1 MATVE
6 EKPINRNEA
15 HDRDPYNN
23 CSYGTLVERDYI
35 RVKLPILDVDDFNNR
50 VIGGYEDGIAEKYL
64 PADLA
69 IARSLVP
76 AGTAT
81 LRDFSYIAPDIPE
94 YKPSNCTGC
103 MDCVTLCPDTAILG
117 KVVSEKD
124 FEQRLSMI
132 TDPADR
138 EMFRKQWSKTRK
150 YYEGPAKRTGEGGMF
165 SIIID
170 PSKCKGCA
178 ECVTVCDDDA
188 LHMIAKNEQT
198 MTDIRKSHR
207 YFKQIGPS
215 DEKFISDNLLI
226 DMMLK
231 EKTHVY
237 VGGAGSCA
245 GCGEGTALR
254 MLCAATGAKY
264 GSDWGIIA
272 ATGCNT
278 VYTSTYP
285 YNPYLVPWTN
295 SLFENAPAM
304 AMGVRARW
312 DQMGWDKK
320 PLWCLG
326 GDGAMFDIGFQSLSR
341 MFASGMNIKVF
352 VLDTQVYSN
361 TGGQASTSSYT
372 GQNTKMSVH
381 GSVISGKQ
389 ERRKE
394 IAQIA
399 MMHPYTFVAQTTCA
413 HVNHFY
419 RSVLDAM
426 EFDGPAIVCCYT
438 TCQPEHGVADNMA
451 TDQARLAVDTRAFPL
466 MMYDPRKGDTIREH
480 LSLQGNPA
488 VNDDWYVNPKTGK
501 EVDFIDFC
509 RSEGRFAK
517 HFDKEGNPSE
527 TLLRGKQDRLEN
539 WHVLQDLAG
548 LRDKAKAAAK
558 AAAKLAAKP
567 AAKPDMAKPDM
578 EKPVKAAAP
587 QKPVAVGNGHPND
600 KTNLGD
606 IGLNAGSTLKYY
618 DGERW
623 IAGTLHSLEP
633 AVLKLDDGSEIH
645 TTITVVLEGLRE
657 GVLEKQ

>member
-1 MATVE
+1 MATAE
-6 EKPINRNEA
+6 ELLNLNEA
-15 HDRDPYNN
+15 HERDPYNN
-23 CSYGTLVERDYI
+23 CSYGTLVDSPY
-35 RVKLPILDVDDFNNR
+35 VKTSLPVLDVADFNNR
-50 VIGGYEDGIAEKYL
+50 VIGAYEDGSAEKYL
-64 PADLA
+64 SADLA
-69 IARSLVP
+69 VSRSIVP

-124 FEQRLSMI
+124 FDERLSKI
-132 TDPADR
+132 ADPADR

-150 YYEGPAKRTGEGGMF
+150 YYDGPAKKTGEGGMF

-188 LHMIAKNEQT
+188 LHMIAKSEQT

-254 MLCAATGAKY
+254 MMCAATGAKY
-264 GSDWGIIA
+264 GNDWGIIA

-285 YNPYLVPWTN
+285 YNPYLVPWVN

-381 GSVISGKQ
+381 GTAISGKQ

-413 HVNHFY
+413 HTNHFY
-419 RSVLDAM
+419 RSVLDAL

-466 MMYDPRKGDTIREH
+466 LIYDPRKGDTIRER

-501 EVDFIDFC
+501 QVDFIDFC

-517 HFDKEGNPSE
+517 HFDKQGNPSE
-527 TLLRGKQDRLEN
+527 TLLRGRADRIDN
-539 WHVLQDLAG
+539 WHLLQDLAG
-548 LRDKAKAAAK
+548 VRDKAKTAAK
-558 AAAKLAAKP
+558 AAKPAEAKTEQKPAAKP
-567 AAKPDMAKPDM
+567 AASN
-578 EKPVKAAAP
+578 
-587 QKPVAVGNGHPND
+587 GNGHSHELP
-600 KTNLGD
+600 
-606 IGLNAGSTLKYY
+606 AGSRIKYY

-623 IAGTLHSLEP
+623 ITGVLDSTEP
-633 AVLKLDDGSEIH
+633 AVLQLSDGSVIRTEMN
-645 TTITVVLEGLRE
+645 VVLAGMKE
-657 GVLEKQ
+657 GVLQKV